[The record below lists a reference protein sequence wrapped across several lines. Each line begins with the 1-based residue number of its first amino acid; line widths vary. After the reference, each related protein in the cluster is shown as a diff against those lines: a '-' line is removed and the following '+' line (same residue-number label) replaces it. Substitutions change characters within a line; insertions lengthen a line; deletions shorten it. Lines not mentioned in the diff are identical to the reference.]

1 MEEPRPGPEEA
12 GDARQ
17 REAPGPGVEVP
28 PVLVVTNDFPPRV
41 GGVQQY
47 VWNLV
52 RRLPP
57 DRVAV
62 LAPNWPG
69 WREHDAR
76 LAFPVYRWPSRFI
89 WPGRDLE
96 RRVRSLAR
104 AHGAE
109 VVLFTQGM
117 PAPLVVPALAER
129 GLRAVVMTHGFEYF
143 QAVLP
148 GTGALL
154 RRALGRARWVTAV
167 SRAMARAIARVL
179 PPGVPLSV
187 LHPGVDEDRFSPRV
201 DGRPVRERLGLDD
214 RPVVVCVSRLVRR
227 KGQDVLIR
235 SMGLL
240 RRLVPEAVLLL
251 VGDGPDRA
259 WLRALAAEAPLGS
272 VVFAGEVPDEE
283 LPAYHAAGDVFAM
296 PCRSRWGGLE
306 AEGFGIVYL
315 EAQATGR
322 PVVAG
327 RSGGAAEAIED
338 GRTGLLVEGGEPKAV
353 GLAVARLLLDPPLA
367 REMGAAGRARV
378 EAGFTWDRQA
388 RRLAEILRR
397 AAGEGA
403 RPSAPARRAAPGGG
417 R

>member
-1 MEEPRPGPEEA
+1 MQGARIAPRGAGAPSRPGA
-12 GDARQ
+12 L
-17 REAPGPGVEVP
+17 GPPVEVP

-57 DRVAV
+57 ERVAV

-89 WPGRDLE
+89 WPSPDLE

-104 AHGAE
+104 AHRAE

-117 PAPLVVPALAER
+117 PTPLVLPALADR
-129 GLRAVVMTHGFEYF
+129 GLPAVVMTHGLEYF

-148 GTGALL
+148 GASALL

-179 PPGVPLSV
+179 PPGVPLTV
-187 LHPGVDEDRFSPRV
+187 LHPGVDEARFSPSV
-201 DGRPVRERLGLDD
+201 DGRPVRERHRLDD

-227 KGQDVLIR
+227 KGQDVLIGA
-235 SMGLL
+235 MGLV
-240 RRLVPEAVLLL
+240 RRLVPGAGLLI

-259 WLRALAAEAPLGS
+259 RLQALARQAPPGS
-272 VVFAGEVPDEE
+272 VIFAGEVSDEE
-283 LPAYHAAGDVFAM
+283 LPSYHAAGDVFAM

-315 EAQATGR
+315 EAQATAR

-327 RSGGAAEAIED
+327 RSGGAEEAIED
-338 GRTGLLVEGGEPKAV
+338 GRTGVLVEGAEPKAV
-353 GLAVARLLLDPPLA
+353 GLAVGRLLRDRDLA
-367 REMGAAGRARV
+367 EAMGAAGRARV
-378 EAGFTWDRQA
+378 EAGFTWDHQA
-388 RRLAEILRR
+388 GRLAEIL
-397 AAGEGA
+397 
-403 RPSAPARRAAPGGG
+403 G
-417 R
+417 RVVG